1 MYCHIYIFR
10 HSETCDNKNRIFSG
24 CRDSCLTKLGIKQ
37 AKIIARKLRNK
48 KIGLAYQTHLCRST
62 QTLKEVLKYH
72 KGVKIITD
80 DRMIER
86 CYGDLEGTSKT
97 KFELVDPTNYKI
109 FHRSYETAP
118 PNGESI
124 KMVERRVLSFIL
136 DLLRKIRKERVNV
149 AISAHGNSMRPFR
162 RYFERFSV
170 VRMMELENPQDDY
183 LEYKIKV

>member
-1 MYCHIYIFR
+1 M
-10 HSETCDNKNRIFSG
+10 
-24 CRDSCLTKLGIKQ
+24 TKLGIKQ
-37 AKIIARKLRNK
+37 AKVIARKLKNK
-48 KIGLAYQTHLCRST
+48 KFDLAFQTHLCRST
-62 QTLKEVLKYH
+62 QTLKEVLRHH
-72 KGVKIITD
+72 KGVMVVTD

-86 CYGDLEGTSKT
+86 CYGNLEGTSKT
-97 KFELVDPTNYKI
+97 KFELINPHDYKI

-136 DLLRKIRKERVNV
+136 DLLKKIRKERVNV

-170 VRMMELENPQDDY
+170 QRMMEIENPQNDY
-183 LEYKIKV
+183 IKYEVRV